1 MVLVGYFLKKLYFC
15 RSSVCK
21 NPHTTRKKIIII
33 NNKQINNKKQMKK
46 LLTLFALAI
55 MLGVQNANA
64 FVHTALSGSNW
75 NANEGPAKLFDGTTN
90 TKWGTHDDDPY
101 VVFKTSLPIK
111 ATSYKLVIAGDT
123 HDHTGRNWKKWEIY
137 AGNFSSEADA
147 TRDAAGWVL
156 IDSKDENLPTAQFE
170 EVPLTLSNA
179 DADNFYNYYKIEV
192 KELSGDWTNYCQ
204 MDGFSFT
211 DATYPLDK
219 VDFTYVKGQSNTNN
233 TNEGMNKLFDDC
245 LTTKYCGNASNV
257 AGADVCYA
265 IVEASQAV
273 YMWGYEMTTANDNE
287 QYGRCVSKWS
297 LYGSNDENAKN
308 DATSSSWVQ
317 LSSLGGFVQQ
327 KNNYTQRFFCDKNT
341 VGTAYK
347 YFKVTL
353 DDGGFVQLTK
363 FNFCYD
369 KYSTVTYDWY
379 ASSDD
384 RKDPNDPNSDPN
396 DSRKAVDWL
405 LGRKWEGNNLAG
417 NWVTIK
423 TSDDTPHSVKS
434 YSFTTHDDGRYGDRA
449 PKSWTIEGSNDN
461 STWTTIDE
469 VTDGKIDN
477 LNYKTFDYTPS
488 NVSDSFK
495 YIKLTLNAMKGTG
508 WTQVGEF
515 HVVGACQTHT
525 WVNTTYVAPTCVA
538 DGGGEQQC
546 SVCGVTRLTGVEP
559 ATGNHTYDAN
569 GICTVCNQPN
579 PNFMTLNEGFYE
591 PTTVEQFNWLKA
603 MIQGGATVN
612 IRLTQDVDLTGF
624 AGFGNGEEAND
635 HIVPFS
641 GEFDGGGHWL
651 KNLNINV
658 VKKNTGL
665 FGLTNGAN
673 IHDLGF
679 DKANVKVNGTQNVG
693 IIVGNA
699 KNTTFNRVAI
709 MKGSKVEGFDHVG
722 AFVGNTEGTCV
733 ISNCITDAE
742 VYSTVYQAGGF
753 VGTSSGLTLEK
764 SLFLGSVRCGNGA
777 GDVGGFI
784 SRIEKDNATTI
795 QNNIMAATMLTTAK
809 TTITPLVAQHTKT
822 TYENNH
828 VAASTI
834 FKSTHNDASAELKAG
849 MTMEFDDL
857 NGYQGKTAPDA
868 DMKCKSFYTTT
879 MGWDMTND
887 WKFIAAGQYPVLVWM
902 EGTATQAVTVSDAGY
917 ATIVAEAEL
926 EIPEGVEVFAA
937 QVNGSS
943 VHLEP
948 ITGSIPAGEAVVV
961 KANAGTYNFPYAV
974 EYAAAVA
981 GNELIAATEAVTANG
996 TQYCLAA
1003 KNGAVGFYR
1012 VKEEIVIPAGKA
1024 YLVISAGVKS
1034 FYGFEEDEAT
1044 AIEMVEGQSSMV
1056 NGSIFNLAGQRMSK
1070 AQKGIN
1076 IINGKKVL
1084 Y

>member
-1 MVLVGYFLKKLYFC
+1 M
-15 RSSVCK
+15 CK

-46 LLTLFALAI
+46 LLTLFATAL
-55 MLGVQNANA
+55 MLLIVQNANA
-64 FVHTALSGSNW
+64 IVYTALSGSNW
-75 NANEGPAKLFDGTTN
+75 DAGEGPAKLFDGKTD
-90 TKWGTHDDDPY
+90 TKWGTYDDDPY

-123 HDHTGRNWKKWEIY
+123 HTFTGRNWKKWEIY

-147 TRDAAGWVL
+147 TRNAAGWVL
-156 IDSKDENLPTAQFE
+156 IDSKDEDLPTGQFAE
-170 EVPLTLSNA
+170 ASLTLSNS
-179 DADNFYNYYKIEV
+179 DANNFYNYYKIEV
-192 KELSGDWTNYCQ
+192 KELAGGWNEYCQ

-219 VDFTYVKGQSNTNN
+219 VDFTYITGHSNTNN
-233 TNEGMNKLFDDC
+233 TNEGMNNLFDDC

-257 AGADVCYA
+257 AGAEDCYA

-308 DATSSSWVQ
+308 DANSSSWVQ

-327 KNNYTQRFFCDKNT
+327 KNNYTQRFFCDKST

-353 DDGGFVQLTK
+353 DDGGFIQLTK

-369 KYSTVTYDWY
+369 KNPVVTYSWLESTDTRG
-379 ASSDD
+379 ADAD
-384 RKDPNDPNSDPN
+384 QN
-396 DSRKAVDWL
+396 SRKAVDWTL
-405 LGRKWEGNNLAG
+405 NGKWGGSGGDALAG
-417 NWVTIK
+417 KTLTIK
-423 TSDDTPHSVKS
+423 TDDDTPHSVKS
-434 YSFTTHDDGRYGDRA
+434 YSFTTHDDGSYTNRA
-449 PKSWTIEGSNDN
+449 PKEWRIEGSDDN

-469 VTDGKIDN
+469 VTGGDPIDN
-477 LNYKTFDYTPS
+477 LNYKTFEFKPS
-488 NVSDSFK
+488 NVSDAFK
-495 YIKLTLNAMKGTG
+495 YIRLTLTSMKGNG
-508 WTQVGEF
+508 YQQIGEF
-515 HVVGACQTHT
+515 HVVGACQNHT

-579 PNFMTLNEGFYE
+579 PNFMALNNGFYE
-591 PTTVEQFNWLKA
+591 PTTVAQFNWLKA

-612 IRLTQDVDLTGF
+612 IRLTQDVDLAGF

-651 KNLNINV
+651 KNLYINV

-709 MKGSKVEGFDHVG
+709 MNGSKVEGFDHVG

-777 GDVGGFI
+777 GNVGGFI
-784 SRIEKDNATTI
+784 SLIEKDNATTI

-809 TTITPLVAQHTKT
+809 TTITPLVAQHTNS
-822 TYENNH
+822 TYGNNY

-849 MTMEFDDL
+849 MTMEFDNL
-857 NGYQGKTAPDA
+857 NGYQGKTATDE
-868 DMKCKSFYTTT
+868 DMQCKSFYATT

-887 WKFIAAGQYPVLVWM
+887 WKFIKVGEYPVLVWM
-902 EGTATQAVTVSDAGY
+902 EGETPTQAVTVSDAGY
-917 ATIVAEAEL
+917 ATFVAEADL
-926 EIPEGVEVFAA
+926 DIPEGVEVFAA
-937 QVNGSS
+937 QVNGNS

-948 ITGSIPAGEAVVV
+948 ITGSIPEGEAVVV

-981 GNELIAATEAVTANG
+981 DNELIAATEAVTANG

-1056 NGSIFNLAGQRMSK
+1056 NGSIFNLAGQRMGK
-1070 AQKGIN
+1070 AQKGIS

>member
-1 MVLVGYFLKKLYFC
+1 
-15 RSSVCK
+15 
-21 NPHTTRKKIIII
+21 
-33 NNKQINNKKQMKK
+33 
-46 LLTLFALAI
+46 

-64 FVHTALSGSNW
+64 FVYTALSGSNW
-75 NANEGPAKLFDGTTN
+75 NADEGPAKLFDGMTN
-90 TKWGTHDDDPY
+90 TKWGTHDDEPY

-123 HDHTGRNWKKWEIY
+123 HDFTGRNWKKWEIY

-156 IDSKDENLPTAQFE
+156 IDSKEETLSTAQFE

-179 DADNFYNYYKIEV
+179 DANNFYNYYKIEV
-192 KELSGDWTNYCQ
+192 KELAGGWNQYCQ

-219 VDFTYVKGQSNTNN
+219 VDFTYKSGHSNTDNV
-233 TNEGMNKLFDDC
+233 NEGINKLFDDAFA
-245 LTTKYCGNASNV
+245 TKYCGNATYTDDNGEEHL
-257 AGADVCYA
+257 AYA

-273 YMWGYEMTTANDNE
+273 HVWGYELSTANDNE
-287 QYGRCVSKWS
+287 QYGRLVKQWTLC
-297 LYGSNDENAKN
+297 GTN
-308 DATSSSWVQ
+308 DASAVSNPNSSSWVT
-317 LSSLGGFVQQ
+317 LSDFGENGFVQK
-327 KNNYTQRFFCDKNT
+327 KNNYTQRFFCNKGT

-353 DDGGFVQLTK
+353 DKGGFIQLTK

-379 ASSDD
+379 ASSDY
-384 RKDPNDPNSDPN
+384 RESETDPN

-434 YSFTTHDDGRYGDRA
+434 YSFTTNDDGSYGNRA
-449 PKSWTIEGSNDN
+449 PKSWKIEGSNDN

-469 VTDGKIDN
+469 VTDGQIDN

-515 HVVGACQTHT
+515 HVVGACQNHT

-546 SVCGVTRLTGVEP
+546 SVCGVTRLSGVEP

-579 PNFMTLNEGFYE
+579 PNFMALNNGFYE

-612 IRLTQDVDLTGF
+612 IRLTQDVDLGGF
-624 AGFGNGEEAND
+624 AGFGNGEEEND

-641 GEFDGGGHWL
+641 GEFDGGGHWI
-651 KNLNINV
+651 KNLRIDV

-679 DKANVKVNGTQNVG
+679 DKSYVKVNGTQNVG

-709 MKGSKVEGFDHVG
+709 MNGSKVEGFDHVG

-777 GDVGGFI
+777 GDVGGLI
-784 SRIEKDNATTI
+784 SRIEKNDATTI
-795 QNNIMAATMLTTAK
+795 KNNIMAATKLTTAK
-809 TTITPLVAQHTKT
+809 TTITTPLVAQHTNS
-822 TYENNH
+822 TYTNNY

-834 FKSTHNDASAELKAG
+834 FMSTDSNASAELKAG
-849 MTMEFDDL
+849 TTMEFDDL
-857 NGYQGKTAPDA
+857 NGYQGKTATDE
-868 DMKCKSFYTTT
+868 DMKCMSFYTTT

-887 WKFIAAGQYPVLVWM
+887 WKFIAAGQYPVLAWM

-917 ATIVAEAEL
+917 ATFVADAEL

-961 KANAGTYNFPYAV
+961 KANENTYNFPYAV
-974 EYAAAVA
+974 EYAEAVT
-981 GNELIAATEAVTANG
+981 GNELIAATEDVTADG
-996 TQYCLAA
+996 TQYCLAT
-1003 KNGAVGFYR
+1003 KNAVGFYK
-1012 VKEEIVIPAGKA
+1012 VKEEVVIPAGKA
-1024 YLVISAGVKS
+1024 YLKITSGVKS
-1034 FYGFEEDEAT
+1034 FYGFEEDNAT
-1044 AIEMVEGQSSMV
+1044 GIETLSDSPLKGE
-1056 NGSIFNLAGQRMSK
+1056 NIYNLAGQRLNK
-1070 AQKGIN
+1070 VQKGIN
-1076 IINGKKVL
+1076 IINGKKKVNF
-1084 Y
+1084 